1 MRDALNDT
9 QVRMETLQSESFT
22 HVCQRFFCLNHFYI
36 SADEQVFD
44 VVNELK
50 VEVDAQRHKVRSLER
65 EMNQKNV
72 DIEAVSLTLC
82 YSSFLAYKIVLFYSC
97 SNN

>member
-1 MRDALNDT
+1 MHCHRIFEL
-9 QVRMETLQSESFT
+9 F
-22 HVCQRFFCLNHFYI
+22 FFCLNYFYI
-36 SADEQVFD
+36 PADEQVFD